1 MQFSYHGVPLK
12 TWKQV
17 TPCKRLGKKSWVCIV
32 ACVQPQDLYRDGD
45 AVSVSFCQRDTRTM
59 QAMPNKTLY
68 RYSPAMYTRRF
79 LQETIFLRSPS
90 CLAVSVVYCLT
101 VGQKC
106 LVQNSC
112 PQKNLWHKKPPI
124 PDEERGRVAIRA
136 CPASAFPRRRLCAEA
151 RQECLCAVDNGA
163 RTGRSQYSGLP
174 GAGAVRIC
182 RSLRDRRAVPRGS
195 SCP

>member
-1 MQFSYHGVPLK
+1 MVIF
-12 TWKQV
+12 
-17 TPCKRLGKKSWVCIV
+17 GKFRTGKEIRGMHCGLCTTSRS
-32 ACVQPQDLYRDGD
+32 VQGWRCSLCFLLQKG
-45 AVSVSFCQRDTRTM
+45 TRTM

-112 PQKNLWHKKPPI
+112 PQKSLWHKKPPI